1 MRAGAARRIL
11 TGMTTSRPPARRKL
25 AEPIAEALLGDIRS
39 GRLRPGDLLPSERDL
54 MGRYDVGR
62 PAIREAMQA
71 LQHAGLVEIRHGGR
85 ARVAT
90 PSLGQTVDRLGDAMR
105 HLLAHS
111 AASLENL
118 KEARLLFETGMA
130 RLAARK
136 RSERDLGRLRAI
148 LDAQRAAA
156 DDRER
161 FVALDG
167 DFHREIAL
175 IAGNPLCA
183 VVSEAIFLWLRDFYL
198 GAVSVVG
205 LEKLTIEEHES
216 LFAAIEAGDAELA
229 ARRMADHLER
239 ANELYRKSHLEER
252 G

>member
-1 MRAGAARRIL
+1 
-11 TGMTTSRPPARRKL
+11 MTTPPPPPRRKL
-25 AEPIAEALLGDIRS
+25 SEPIAEALLGDIRA
-39 GRLRPGDLLPSERDL
+39 GRLRPGDPLPSEREL
-54 MGRYDVGR
+54 MARHEVGR

-71 LQHAGLVEIRHGGR
+71 LRHAGLVEIRHGAP
-85 ARVAT
+85 ARVLA
-90 PSLGQTVDRLGDAMR
+90 PSLGQTVDRLGEAMR

-130 RLAARK
+130 RIAAK
-136 RSERDLGRLRAI
+136 QRSVRDLARLRAI
-148 LDAQRAAA
+148 LDAQRGARA
-156 DDRER
+156 DRAR

-167 DFHREIAL
+167 DFHREIAV

-198 GAVSVVG
+198 GAVSVEG
-205 LEKLTIEEHES
+205 LETLTLDEHEGIY
-216 LFAAIEAGDAELA
+216 AALAAGEAETS
-229 ARRMADHLER
+229 ARRMADHLQR
-239 ANELYRKSHLEER
+239 ANELYRRRLPGEA